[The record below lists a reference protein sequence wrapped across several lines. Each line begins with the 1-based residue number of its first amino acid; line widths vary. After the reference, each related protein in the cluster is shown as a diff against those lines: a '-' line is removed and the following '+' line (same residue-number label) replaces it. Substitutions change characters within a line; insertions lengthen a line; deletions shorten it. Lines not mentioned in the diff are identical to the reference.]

1 LFLGF
6 LLLVLFPFFLLLI
19 FLFRIGRVKVFCGSF
34 QEQPTY
40 LKYSPDL
47 VLLHRGLFSTINHIV
62 TERQV
67 AFSSSFEQK
76 RIL

>member
-1 LFLGF
+1 
-6 LLLVLFPFFLLLI
+6 VA
-19 FLFRIGRVKVFCGSF
+19 VF

-47 VLLHRGLFSTINHIV
+47 VLLRRGLFSPINHIV

-76 RIL
+76 QIL